1 MNLPVNLAN
10 TAGESGV
17 STEPHAPEMA
27 ALIEAWVYRG
37 LLHFWQSALPTDHGV
52 YALMQAR
59 VQAFDVQTSSN
70 VQTPSDVQA
79 SWNADWPWAVVTKGK
94 MTKPLQTLIENY
106 QLTPASFFVV
116 ALAGQLES
124 EHLVN
129 LALAEL
135 QAPDRAPRL
144 SVHLAAAITQHLFQ
158 REAFQSE
165 AFHGEAF
172 QGNAK
177 GLSALELAAHPLIT
191 RRLLDMQG
199 DLPLPLQRLHINP
212 WVWAI
217 LVGKLKYWPGV
228 SLLADGE
235 SKGEHE
241 YESSA
246 LPPNLTLD
254 ITVAAR
260 LLETRS
266 SCAGIILRGN
276 PQSGRGK
283 CAQALARLLGL
294 QAVEIPLD
302 IWLNQPVLM
311 QACAYGQWLPVLR
324 LDTVPSR
331 SLRLADSPVPVVIIV
346 SGELTL
352 SEGNL
357 LDLAVDIPNV
367 DYRHACW
374 SAALPDAELA
384 HQLAKCARLSAHSI
398 QWVAQSAIQLAERS
412 NQTLS
417 LAHIADARARLGV
430 DKLRLLAQPVARLVG
445 EDALVAT
452 PLVKDSLK
460 LLIKRAHQRESLWS
474 GLGKTLSVTPNAG
487 VRALFVGESGTGK
500 TLAASYIATCLA
512 APLYRVDLSAVMNK
526 YIGESEKN
534 LAQLLDQAAACDVVL
549 LFDEA
554 DALFGSRS
562 NGQDNGE
569 RFANMLT
576 NFLLTRIEN
585 HPGIVILT
593 TNSRERIDTAFT
605 RRLDTIIEF
614 PMPDFEERLHLWQ
627 SHLGDR
633 GPGDAVYR
641 SLASYCDMAGG
652 QVRNV
657 VLTAAVVAG
666 SNSIKINHLL
676 EGLKAEYRKQGREMP
691 RKLEL
696 LANAPVSNMPGLPLG
711 A

>member
-10 TAGESGV
+10 TADESCA
-17 STEPHAPEMA
+17 STEPHASEMA

-52 YALMQAR
+52 YQLIQAR
-59 VQAFDVQTSSN
+59 VQAVFSGQVASGDHTVRGNQ
-70 VQTPSDVQA
+70 VPSDYQS
-79 SWNADWPWAVVTKGK
+79 SWRADWPWAVVPKATI
-94 MTKPLQTLIENY
+94 TKPLQTLVEDY

-116 ALAGQLES
+116 ALAGQLEG

-158 REAFQSE
+158 
-165 AFHGEAF
+165 GEAF
-172 QGNAK
+172 QGKAK
-177 GLSALELAAHPLIT
+177 GLSALELAAHPLVT
-191 RRLLDMQG
+191 GRLLDMQG

-228 SLLADGE
+228 SLLEDGE
-235 SKGEHE
+235 NKAKHEHV
-241 YESSA
+241 SSA
-246 LPPNLTLD
+246 LPPNVKLD
-254 ITVAAR
+254 IAVAAR
-260 LLETRS
+260 LLQTS
-266 SCAGIILRGN
+266 NNCAGVILRGN

-283 CAQALARLLGL
+283 CAQALARHLGL

-324 LDTVPSR
+324 LDAAPSR

-367 DYRHACW
+367 DYRYACW

-384 HQLAKCARLSAHSI
+384 QQLAKCARLSAHSI

-412 NQTLS
+412 QQTLS

-474 GLGKTLSVTPNAG
+474 GLGKTLSVTPNTG

-657 VLTAAVVAG
+657 VLTAVVVAG
-666 SNSIKINHLL
+666 NNNIKISHLL

-696 LANAPVSNMPGLPLG
+696 LANAPVSNNQVSST
-711 A
+711 